1 MDDAARPMRPS
12 SRFSAHSRV
21 STPARS
27 SYAQDFGVGSEADD
41 ARYLRKTPT
50 GAAHRGEPPVPTP
63 YTARIKGPGAFPAT
77 AQRYSQR
84 RPRPRDMAG
93 GVDDAD
99 DADMVSPTLAR
110 KPRTRQGSNATS
122 LGRGSLLANHRYL
135 SHGGASNRGWDAYT
149 NPDDAGE
156 HATVHSFSDSFASNS
171 SGGRNDGEAA
181 RDSPTLL
188 RRLLRN
194 IAAGWAGSAGSF
206 AERVSFVFFMV
217 YFLVKETLVVV
228 GAFVFRLLVNLI
240 IGPVYSGVRE
250 AVLLPLSL
258 WRMLSPGGSRDT
270 ARSMTGVLTGFLVV
284 ALSVVVTQ
292 YGTPTLSGLS
302 SLPKSILGGMWSSS
316 LLSSPTRPPL
326 SITLPAGL
334 EPLTDDEID
343 RLGGQG
349 SAAVERLVNVEQ
361 TLRHLYGLLD
371 TLKSYRDEET
381 HDVRESLKRIQQEKQ
396 TLVDASRGEKQRVDK
411 LEREYS
417 NLKSDVVK
425 SQAAKN
431 SDSNKH
437 AKEIENLKRR
447 VDLLMRSGGGGGG
460 KGTGVGLDE
469 VRKLVSEAIGKQ
481 ERELKDMLK
490 PGWLTSDGDAA
501 YANVARMIEDALG
514 RYANDRLGKT
524 DFALSSAGARI
535 VPGLTSPTFE
545 PPVRGGLSQRLWRN
559 LLGVVS
565 SHPPS
570 TILDPDTHV
579 G

>member
-1 MDDAARPMRPS
+1 
-12 SRFSAHSRV
+12 
-21 STPARS
+21 
-27 SYAQDFGVGSEADD
+27 
-41 ARYLRKTPT
+41 
-50 GAAHRGEPPVPTP
+50 
-63 YTARIKGPGAFPAT
+63 
-77 AQRYSQR
+77 
-84 RPRPRDMAG
+84 
-93 GVDDAD
+93 
-99 DADMVSPTLAR
+99 
-110 KPRTRQGSNATS
+110 
-122 LGRGSLLANHRYL
+122 
-135 SHGGASNRGWDAYT
+135 
-149 NPDDAGE
+149 
-156 HATVHSFSDSFASNS
+156 
-171 SGGRNDGEAA
+171 
-181 RDSPTLL
+181 
-188 RRLLRN
+188 
-194 IAAGWAGSAGSF
+194 
-206 AERVSFVFFMV
+206 
-217 YFLVKETLVVV
+217 
-228 GAFVFRLLVNLI
+228 
-240 IGPVYSGVRE
+240 
-250 AVLLPLSL
+250 
-258 WRMLSPGGSRDT
+258 
-270 ARSMTGVLTGFLVV
+270 
-284 ALSVVVTQ
+284 

-302 SLPKSILGGMWSSS
+302 SLPKSILGAMWSSS
-316 LLSSPTRPPL
+316 LSSPARLPL

-381 HDVRESLKRIQQEKQ
+381 HEVRESLKRIQQEKQ
-396 TLVDASRGEKQRVDK
+396 AIVDANRGEKQRIDK

-417 NLKSDVVK
+417 NIKSDVVK
-425 SQAAKN
+425 SQAAKH
-431 SDSNKH
+431 SDSSKH
-437 AKEIENLKRR
+437 AKEIEKLKRR
-447 VDLLMRSGGGGGG
+447 VDLLVRSGGGGGG
-460 KGTGVGLDE
+460 KGAGVGLDE

-501 YANVARMIEDALG
+501 YTNVARMIEDALG

-579 G
+579 GECWPMLGSSGQVAIHLSQPVDISDFAIEHVAKSVAIDWRSAPRQIEVWGYVLGSDNSSSSNVPSGGNSSTQSADSEAVAESTSAVDTQAQPHLASASTSPVPVETSRSSIQIPPYSKSSSYGMAKLELLSSYEYEPSDSMALQIFRPAASSSSNSSSVVGAARVQTLVLKVKSNWGHPGHTCLYRFRVH